1 MKVTVS
7 KSKNATIYYISK
19 SVRINGKSTTK
30 TLERLGS
37 PEEIKKR
44 RGDMNPYEWAKQ
56 YAAELTRKEKEGH
69 REILIRYSPAQRIE
83 KNSRQTVNIGYLFLQ
98 DIYYDLGLNKI
109 CSSIAEDHGFTYD
122 LNAVLSRLVYTRIIF
137 PASKL
142 ATINLS
148 KNFLGQPEFELQ
160 HIYRGL

>member
-1 MKVTVS
+1 
-7 KSKNATIYYISK
+7 
-19 SVRINGKSTTK
+19 
-30 TLERLGS
+30 
-37 PEEIKKR
+37 
-44 RGDMNPYEWAKQ
+44 MNPYEWAKQ
-56 YAAELTRKEKEGH
+56 HAAELTRKEKEGH
-69 REILIRYSPAQRIE
+69 REILIRYTPAQRI
-83 KNSRQTVNIGYLFLQ
+83 KKDSRQTVNIGYLFLQ